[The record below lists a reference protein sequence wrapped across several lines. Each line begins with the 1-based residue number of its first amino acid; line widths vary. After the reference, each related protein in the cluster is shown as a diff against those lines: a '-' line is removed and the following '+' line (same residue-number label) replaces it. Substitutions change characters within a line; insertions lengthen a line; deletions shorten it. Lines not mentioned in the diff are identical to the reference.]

1 MDTEGGTNGD
11 TPSGTSMRLR
21 AGDLLWARAL
31 LSKDSF
37 TYNDI
42 ALLSDRTVGSL
53 RVAFNRMRDKGLD
66 LVDPIGGESGG
77 RGRNRQ
83 RFVLR
88 PEGKTFLT
96 AEISRLSAM
105 QAQRDPVM
113 LERLNMADDLEALL
127 SEVERSDDYLSDR
140 WEMCIDGSEIVERI
154 EAFVAEGIDRK
165 EFVLND
171 ALAEQIKDQQAR
183 LRDYRHDIERQISAG
198 AVDAREMLSRA
209 NSLDSEFGGY
219 LSATKDRTGRVEQ
232 VNVYAGALRT
242 RNHRYPKGYGAMLE
256 RHVDQAHAGPA
267 MRGAFLE
274 ALRLAKIK
282 YNDWIGVS
290 EDALQGMFLIPELP
304 EKCELGPALPGLV
317 KDSSIMDLL
326 SNKSRELLSSVTE
339 VGQGEGLWGDVSL
352 EDQQSL
358 QDLANTPLA

>member
-1 MDTEGGTNGD
+1 M
-11 TPSGTSMRLR
+11 SLR

-31 LSKDSF
+31 LSKSSF
-37 TYNDI
+37 TYSDI
-42 ALLSDRTVGSL
+42 ALLSDRSIGSL
-53 RVAFNRMRDKGLD
+53 RVVFNRMRDKGLD
-66 LVDPIGGESGG
+66 LARPVGGEPGG

-83 RFVLR
+83 RFELR
-88 PEGKTFLT
+88 PEGKIFLT
-96 AEISRLSAM
+96 AEVNRLSAL
-105 QAQRDPVM
+105 QAQRNPVK

-127 SEVERSDDYLSDR
+127 SDVEISDDYLSDR
-140 WEMCIDGSEIVERI
+140 WETCIDGSDIVERI
-154 EAFVAEGIDRK
+154 EAFVVEGIDRK
-165 EFVLND
+165 EFVLNG
-171 ALAEQIKDQQAR
+171 ALAERIQDQQTR
-183 LRDYRHDIERQISAG
+183 LRDHKHDIERQISAG

-219 LSATKDRTGRVEQ
+219 LSATKDRIGRVEQ

-242 RNHRYPKGYGAMLE
+242 RNHTYPKGYGAMLE

-267 MRGAFLE
+267 MRGAFIE

-282 YNDWIGVS
+282 YNDWIGVA
-290 EDALQGMFLIPELP
+290 EDALQGMFLISELP

-317 KDSSIMDLL
+317 KDSSTMNLL

-339 VGQGEGLWGDVSL
+339 VGQGDGLWGDVSL